1 MSIFQKKSTAE
12 ALFRVGEGVDVGK
25 AAAQTEAT
33 ESVKKH
39 EVYYV
44 RGRPFIAPAKA
55 GAPRLTQC
63 TVGIAH
69 RQVWVG
75 AFGSAQSWFPV
86 RGGDGVCERMSA
98 PPLSPPTGSYL
109 CTDGPA
115 DTSCACASQRNRRRR
130 WHQSR

>member
-1 MSIFQKKSTAE
+1 MSIFQKKNTAE
-12 ALFRVGEGVDVGK
+12 SLFRVGEGVDVGK
-25 AAAQTEAT
+25 AAAQAEAT

-69 RQVWVG
+69 
-75 AFGSAQSWFPV
+75 
-86 RGGDGVCERMSA
+86 
-98 PPLSPPTGSYL
+98 
-109 CTDGPA
+109 
-115 DTSCACASQRNRRRR
+115 
-130 WHQSR
+130 

>member
-55 GAPRLTQC
+55 GAPRLGQC
-63 TVGIAH
+63 TAGIAR
-69 RQVWVG
+69 RQVQIG
-75 AFGSAQSWFPV
+75 AYSSV
-86 RGGDGVCERMSA
+86 
-98 PPLSPPTGSYL
+98 
-109 CTDGPA
+109 
-115 DTSCACASQRNRRRR
+115 
-130 WHQSR
+130 QSRLPGREGGVG